1 MRRLP
6 PLLVV
11 FLGVAVGLVGPLRP
25 AAGDEEEEINPK
37 KPVKRVIV
45 DDDTPGGAG
54 AIPDLIRA
62 AGSARHPALRKFYA
76 GTCVACD
83 RITLESGKVLRV
95 TPLPYVWEKDR
106 DKFRANP
113 DGFGVAELDEDN
125 KAGEPKFVQPKDVR
139 AITPFERFAT
149 LEADKLVSSTA
160 TDAAPYLDRVTAA
173 ERVLSATFLAH
184 ETAVEANRRRGPNW
198 EPYKSGIVEK
208 LQEVRL
214 LLVREV
220 AKGKDWRRLGEL
232 VARYSDL
239 YRGRPKVLE
248 ALVTIRL
255 AEAVELVKSDDQA
268 SLEKA
273 RDILGEFENR
283 VPNSGN
289 ETAKEIRTALAE
301 KSKKLIESAGGTTD
315 KDRQRTLLN
324 NAKSLNPDDPSVLEK
339 QKELRAGYSALV
351 VGVHRM
357 PRLMSPATA
366 REDSERMAVE
376 LLFEGLLDA
385 IPDEQ
390 CGRVYRPLLAL
401 NTPTVSPL
409 ARDLTLVGNAAWGR
423 AEGGAFDAADL
434 LATVQLM
441 KAKRG
446 LPSSEAADWL
456 ADVVPDPDD
465 PTRVR
470 VKFAAAPPDPRG
482 LLSFKILPGKFLSG
496 GKKGIDD
503 QVGSDSLARR
513 PFGTGP
519 YRLAPGFA
527 PSPDDRPV
535 KDITFV
541 PNGTYARRPGRFGQP
556 EITEIRLVPIGGQ
569 NADQLVRD
577 VAAGQLQIV
586 TDVPTAD
593 LPKYLAE
600 PKAVVATAAV
610 NRRVHILAVNQT
622 VAAFHSSEVR
632 RGLSLAIDREGILNE
647 VYRAGTRHHTAL
659 PGPYPAGS
667 WLAPPD
673 AKPLHDRDL
682 AAGRLRQATG
692 KVTLL
697 FANDDPLAEM
707 ACRRIAANIKAC
719 NTALEVTPEGVTPV
733 DLHTR
738 VEQQGRYELA
748 YLPFDYPDIWHA
760 HTLAATLDPTAAGP
774 GGRNYFRYR
783 AKGTVPSTAD
793 DGLTD
798 AMAEL
803 KLHRD
808 TEGEVKKAGREVFER
823 FNEAVPFIPLWQLD
837 RHTVFSTAVRP
848 AFDTTDDEAAL
859 GLVSGAQLPSLLE
872 RRYRQLDPIT
882 LFSNVSRWRIEE
894 VR

>member
-11 FLGVAVGLVGPLRP
+11 LLGVAVGLVGPHRP
-25 AAGDEEEEINPK
+25 AAGDEEEEVNPK
-37 KPVKRVIV
+37 KPAKRVIV

-76 GTCVACD
+76 GTSVACD

-113 DGFGVAELDEDN
+113 DGFGVAQLDDDN
-125 KAGEPKFVQPKDVR
+125 RAGEPQFVQPKDVR
-139 AITPFERFAT
+139 AVTPFERFAV

-160 TDAAPYLDRVTAA
+160 SDAAPYPDRVAAA
-173 ERVLSATFLAH
+173 ERVLSSTLLAH
-184 ETAVEANRRRGPNW
+184 ETAVEANRRRGPHW
-198 EPYKSGIVEK
+198 EVYKSGVVEK
-208 LQEVRL
+208 LQEVRV

-220 AKGKDWRRLGEL
+220 AKQKDWRRLGDL
-232 VARYSDL
+232 VARYADL

-248 ALVTIRL
+248 VLVTIRL
-255 AEAVELVKSDDQA
+255 AEAAELVKADDQV

-273 RDILGEFENR
+273 RDILSEFENR

-289 ETAKEIRTALAE
+289 ETAKEVRAALAD
-301 KSKKLIESAGGTTD
+301 KARKLLESAGGTSD
-315 KDRQRTLLN
+315 KDRARTLLN

-339 QKELRAGYSALV
+339 QKELRAGYSALA
-351 VGVHRM
+351 VGVARM

-376 LLFEGLLDA
+376 LLFEGLLDP

-390 CGRVYRPLLAL
+390 CGRVYRPLLAV
-401 NTPTVSPL
+401 NAPSVSPL

-423 AEGGAFDAADL
+423 TEGGAFDAADL
-434 LATVQLM
+434 LATLQLM

-446 LPSSEAADWL
+446 LPSAEAADWL
-456 ADVVPDPDD
+456 ADAVPDPDD
-465 PTRVR
+465 PSRVR
-470 VKFAAAPPDPRG
+470 VKFTAAHPDPRQ
-482 LLSFKILPGKFLSG
+482 LLSFKVLPGKHLAG

-519 YRLAPGFA
+519 YRLAAGFA

-535 KDITFV
+535 KEITFV
-541 PNGTYARRPGRFGQP
+541 PNGTYARRPGRFGEPQ
-556 EITEIRLVPIGGQ
+556 ISEIRLVPTAGQ
-569 NADQLVRD
+569 TADQLVRD

-593 LPKYLAE
+593 LPKYQAE
-600 PKAVVATAAV
+600 PKAVVTTAAA
-610 NRRVHILAVNQT
+610 NRRVHILAVNHAA
-622 VAAFHSSEVR
+622 AAFQSNEVR
-632 RGLSLAIDREGILNE
+632 RGLSHAIDREGILNE

-659 PGPYPAGS
+659 TGPYPPGS

-673 AKPLHDRDL
+673 AKPLYDRDL
-682 AAGRLRQATG
+682 AAGRLREATG

-697 FANDDPLAEM
+697 YANDDPRAEM
-707 ACRRIAANIKAC
+707 ACRRIAANINAC
-719 NTALEVTPEGVTPV
+719 GKLEVTPEGVTPV
-733 DLHTR
+733 DLRTR
-738 VEQQGRYELA
+738 VEQQGRYDLA

-760 HTLAATLDPTAAGP
+760 HALAAALDPTAASG
-774 GGRNYFRYR
+774 GGRNYFHYR
-783 AKGTVPSTAD
+783 TKGTVQSRAD
-793 DGLTD
+793 EGLTG
-798 AMAEL
+798 ALAEL
-803 KLHRD
+803 RLHRD
-808 TEGEVKKAGREVFER
+808 SEGEVKKGGREVFER

-837 RHTVFSTAVRP
+837 RHTVFSSVVRP
-848 AFDTTDDEAAL
+848 AYDTTDDEAAL
-859 GLVSGAQLPSLLE
+859 GLVSAAQLPSLLE
-872 RRYRQLDPIT
+872 RRYRLIDPIT
-882 LFSNVSRWRIEE
+882 LFANVSRWRIEE